1 MWPESSVSKT
11 IHRLCK
17 TLSVQIPLIK
27 HLTHLRKSMT
37 HSFLIYIFY
46 IYIRHNCIY
55 LYTYYILLYITCY
68 TQTVPFLTEG
78 RWAFSWKQC
87 AFPVITTI
95 ALLLH
100 LDKRCMAHDALM
112 NCHKAIAV
120 IAMRTCC
127 FHDYIYIYDLYTYI
141 YIYLHTYTCICIMH
155 IYIYMIH
162 IYIYILI
169 YIQID
174 R

>member
-1 MWPESSVSKT
+1 MWHESSVSKT

-55 LYTYYILLYITCY
+55 LYTYYILLYMLHTDCAISHRRKMGVFMKTVRFPGY
-68 TQTVPFLTEG
+68 HHNSFVASLGQTLYG
-78 RWAFSWKQC
+78 SWCTYELPQSHC
-87 AFPVITTI
+87 GDSHEDM
-95 ALLLH
+95 LLSWLH
-100 LDKRCMAHDALM
+100 
-112 NCHKAIAV
+112 
-120 IAMRTCC
+120 
-127 FHDYIYIYDLYTYI
+127 IYIYDLYTYI

-162 IYIYILI
+162 IYIYFNIHT
-169 YIQID
+169 D